1 MKKIYQAIL
10 MTASIMALA
19 SCGTLG
25 GGDTDVSNNAD
36 FKSYKG
42 ICAKYMQAR
51 IHAAKCV
58 GNNDDANKMQ
68 AQLDQLNA
76 SKNLKDTKAV
86 LESSKIPEMNKA
98 VKLTSEA
105 AKKEFVESL
114 GYLIGGVAQEKI
126 LLDKVLQNVK
136 SLQKEVASNP
146 FGSAAGELEFL
157 TSLADAMG
165 PDVKNVAV
173 TIDAYTVYATEN
185 GISMEDVKA
194 VGDRV
199 AKESNLED

>member
-1 MKKIYQAIL
+1 

-86 LESSKIPEMNKA
+86 LDE
-98 VKLTSEA
+98 
-105 AKKEFVESL
+105 
-114 GYLIGGVAQEKI
+114 
-126 LLDKVLQNVK
+126 
-136 SLQKEVASNP
+136 
-146 FGSAAGELEFL
+146 
-157 TSLADAMG
+157 
-165 PDVKNVAV
+165 
-173 TIDAYTVYATEN
+173 
-185 GISMEDVKA
+185 
-194 VGDRV
+194 
-199 AKESNLED
+199 

>member
-1 MKKIYQAIL
+1 M
-10 MTASIMALA
+10 
-19 SCGTLG
+19 
-25 GGDTDVSNNAD
+25 
-36 FKSYKG
+36 
-42 ICAKYMQAR
+42 
-51 IHAAKCV
+51 
-58 GNNDDANKMQ
+58 
-68 AQLDQLNA
+68 
-76 SKNLKDTKAV
+76 
-86 LESSKIPEMNKA
+86 
-98 VKLTSEA
+98 
-105 AKKEFVESL
+105 
-114 GYLIGGVAQEKI
+114 
-126 LLDKVLQNVK
+126 DKVLQNVK

-165 PDVKNVAV
+165 TDVKNVAV